1 MVGVT
6 QPYTVFR
13 WRDYAELPS
22 GGAISF
28 SGSLSQ
34 YAGYL
39 KT

>member
-22 GGAISF
+22 GAISF